1 MLEQGHDPTSPEAAA
16 NAAVALQAAL
26 ALCRERGT
34 PDDGAA
40 ARHAGDALAG
50 APPLGAYGLL
60 SRLEAVLGRKLT
72 PASIYRVLEFLV
84 GEGLIARIES
94 RNGYVPCAHPERAH
108 GCVFFVCDQCTNS
121 VEIGIRPW
129 KRSSNAMPNSSDF
142 RSPAGSSNCRASAPV
157 AGSAHRLRRAT
168 RRDYS
173 QIEKELSRG
182 RPEYCRTRPACRW

>member
-34 PDDGAA
+34 QMTVLRRAMLETLWQA
-40 ARHAGDALAG
+40 HR
-50 APPLGAYGLL
+50 PLGAYGLL

-121 VEIGIRPW
+121 VEIEDPALEALIERDAEFLGFQISRRVVELQGICARC
-129 KRSSNAMPNSSDF
+129 REC
-142 RSPAGSSNCRASAPV
+142 SPAA
-157 AGSAHRLRRAT
+157 AGDA
-168 RRDYS
+168 
-173 QIEKELSRG
+173 
-182 RPEYCRTRPACRW
+182 